1 MKVGN
6 TALKQKTS
14 LICVWVRAHLRL
26 LIRQLSQNRPHSCYC
41 IKRNACRQSISLNLI
56 LWKNYFFSRT
66 SLFITCSGLYGIFL
80 VVFCVSLLATEIA
93 THSVPLHYFEVRQ
106 IQGCQKLY
114 FLNSNDLVAKLE
126 GNFYVPT
133 LYNFAL

>member
-14 LICVWVRAHLRL
+14 LICIRVRAHLRL

-41 IKRNACRQSISLNLI
+41 RKKKCMSAKYQLKPNPMKKL
-56 LWKNYFFSRT
+56 FFSRT

-93 THSVPLHYFEVRQ
+93 THSVPLHYFEVRP
-106 IQGCQKLY
+106 IQGCQNILY
-114 FLNSNDLVAKLE
+114 RYLNLAH
-126 GNFYVPT
+126 
-133 LYNFAL
+133 